1 MVEQLGL
8 SEPARGALEESFPRV
23 DLMDEVFQ
31 FDREEFQ
38 RHAPYRAVELDNGG
52 LLIAEDARFSEV
64 FHEQVVNQAEG
75 RVRYV
80 TEGRV
85 VDESLRKKK

>member
-1 MVEQLGL
+1 ME
-8 SEPARGALEESFPRV
+8 
-23 DLMDEVFQ
+23 EVFE
-31 FDREEFQ
+31 FDRAEFE

-52 LLIAEDARFSEV
+52 MLIAEDARFGEV
-64 FHEQVVNQAEG
+64 FREEVLNVAES

-85 VDESLRKKK
+85 VDERLRRTR